1 MKIAKKWIVIFL
13 LPATLLF
20 CFVYS
25 ISFMVLVVTS
35 FADWRIGSGITFVG
49 LKNYQQ
55 LFLSDTFRAALINT
69 LKWMLLQCSIHVFI
83 GVVFAFITSGKTRGA
98 RFSRAV
104 FMIPN
109 IISSAALGMLYL
121 CILNP
126 QFGLVN
132 TIIRLIGDPNFNQ
145 NWFMDPKTAFG
156 TVTMIWLPFAA
167 TVAMMARTEMTAVD
181 ASLYE
186 AAAMDGATDF
196 QKSFYITLPLIKGA
210 IGAGTIISATSML
223 QKLDIIM
230 MTTNGGPGTET
241 LNLPLLI
248 YDTAMRENNFSL
260 ASAEGMVLIII
271 GLVAIAIISRIYH
284 MDIKK

>member
-1 MKIAKKWIVIFL
+1 MKIAKKWIIIFL

-20 CFVYS
+20 CFIYS
-25 ISFMVLVVTS
+25 VSFLVLIITS
-35 FADWRIGSGITFVG
+35 FTDWRIGSGLTFVG

-55 LFLSDTFRAALINT
+55 LFALDTFRAALVNT
-69 LKWMLLQCSIHVFI
+69 LKWMLLQCSIHVLI
-83 GVVFAFITSGKTRGA
+83 GVVFAFITAGKTRAA

-104 FMIPN
+104 FMVPN

-126 QFGLVN
+126 KFGLVN
-132 TIIRLIGDPNFNQ
+132 TLIRLLGNPNFNQ
-145 NWFMDPKTAFG
+145 NWLMDPKTSFA

-186 AAAMDGATDF
+186 AAAMDGASEF

-230 MTTNGGPGTET
+230 ITTNGGPGTQT

-271 GLVAIAIISRIYH
+271 GLLAIIIISRIYH
-284 MDIKK
+284 LNIKK